1 MMLKMKA
8 SYFVQV
14 ENIVHLGGL
23 LESLGNCKLCRK
35 WLLVKEEIASCSYQT
50 RLILKTFARV
60 VATIVTLMP
69 IPAI

>member
-1 MMLKMKA
+1 MLLKMKGP
-8 SYFVQV
+8 YFVQV

-23 LESLGNCKLCRK
+23 LESVGNCKLCRK

-60 VATIVTLMP
+60 VATIVTLTP